1 MKKILFLLIVLF
13 IQVDSFA
20 QKSDLSIEIS
30 DLKEEV
36 KKLQLENTKL
46 SSELISSNSKYENR
60 ILDLGVKLENLQF
73 EFNVLKRLVEQSRNG
88 GVNTNS
94 TSSGAKGS
102 TAEVISVEKTDSK
115 PKSQSSAQC
124 TATTQK
130 GSRCLRSARSNG
142 LCWQHG
148 G

>member
-13 IQVDSFA
+13 IQLDSFA
-20 QKSDLSIEIS
+20 QKSDLSLEIS

-115 PKSQSSAQC
+115 PKSQSSTQC